1 MRRTASV
8 QKEKRVRYRV
18 RVLVCVYYS
27 LSCLYPIP
35 PSFLL
40 LFPLFPFPPF
50 PPFQTNTPAILIP
63 TPPHPPPQRSPFPPK
78 KRRISMHFLLAHS
91 RRGVFGLVWVGLVWL
106 GCKMGGG
113 WKMGGMQDGTGM
125 WLVKAGWGWCL
136 S

>member
-27 LSCLYPIP
+27 LSCLYAIP

-40 LFPLFPFPPF
+40 LFPLLFPFPFPRFSLFPF
-50 PPFQTNTPAILIP
+50 PFSLFPFPFLNQHTRYLK
-63 TPPHPPPQRSPFPPK
+63 PHP
-78 KRRISMHFLLAHS
+78 
-91 RRGVFGLVWVGLVWL
+91 
-106 GCKMGGG
+106 
-113 WKMGGMQDGTGM
+113 
-125 WLVKAGWGWCL
+125 L